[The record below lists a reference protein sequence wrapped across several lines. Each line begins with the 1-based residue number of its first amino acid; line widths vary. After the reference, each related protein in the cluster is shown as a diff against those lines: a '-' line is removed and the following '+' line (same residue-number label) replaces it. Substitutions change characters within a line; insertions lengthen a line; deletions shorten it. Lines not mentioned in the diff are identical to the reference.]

1 VFVAENHQVWS
12 PDRARKIRRKYG
24 CLVKSSQTNINDM
37 LLEHKDA
44 VFQKLQDETA
54 EWRSENSKRL
64 NGGYHSPTKVDMDID
79 RVDPVTPRLEIAS
92 PETAGR
98 EPRLSSPVKEGSET
112 ANARGVS
119 GSPNAT
125 KYESPSRLPPLGVFS
140 VTTPERMLRDA

>member
-44 VFQKLQDETA
+44 VFQKLQDETG
-54 EWRSENSKRL
+54 EWRSENTKRL
-64 NGGYHSPTKVDMDID
+64 NGGYHSSTKADMDID
-79 RVDPVTPRLEIAS
+79 GGDPVTPRLEISS

-98 EPRLSSPVKEGSET
+98 ERPSTPVKEGSET
-112 ANARGVS
+112 ANAGGVAS
-119 GSPNAT
+119 SPNAT